1 MFRES
6 DDFIPMPEQMNT
18 KAEREKKVVASTS
31 VVAAIFLT
39 GFKLAVGLITGSLG
53 IISEALHS
61 ALDLV
66 AAGITWF
73 AVRVSDKPADRDH
86 HFGHGKVENLSAL
99 IETFLLLI
107 TCVWIIYEAINRL
120 VNGETHIEVTVW
132 SYIVV
137 ITSIVIDISRSRAL
151 KRVAMKHNSQALE
164 ADALHFSTDVW
175 SSAVVLLGLICA
187 NFGIYVADSIAA
199 LGVALIVIYISYKL
213 GKKSVNFLLDRVPDE
228 TYNKIKMILDNFQDI
243 ECYHDLKVRAAGAE
257 IFTEL
262 NIHVKDMSIVESHEI
277 SNRLERMIKSEIPRC
292 HVHVHIEPEK
302 H

>member
-1 MFRES
+1 
-6 DDFIPMPEQMNT
+6 MNT
-18 KAEREKKVVASTS
+18 HAQREKKVVAATS

-39 GFKLAVGLITGSLG
+39 GFKLVVGIITGSLG
-53 IISEALHS
+53 ILSEALHS

-73 AVRVSDKPADRDH
+73 AVRVSDKPADRDQQY
-86 HFGHGKVENLSAL
+86 GHGKVENLSAL

-107 TCVWIIYEAINRL
+107 TCAWIIYEAVSRL
-120 VNGETHIEVTVW
+120 ISGETHIEVTVW

-137 ITSIVIDISRSRAL
+137 LTSIVIDISRSRAL
-151 KRVAMKHNSQALE
+151 KRVAVKHKSQALE

-187 NFGIYVADSIAA
+187 NFGIYIADSIAA
-199 LGVALIVIYISYKL
+199 LGVALIVIFISYKL
-213 GKKSVNFLLDRVPDE
+213 GRRAINVLLDRVPDE
-228 TYNKIKMILDNFQDI
+228 TYGKIKTILDDFTEI
-243 ECYHDLKVRAAGAE
+243 ERYHDLKVRAAGAE

-262 NIHVKDMSIVESHEI
+262 NIHVKKEMGISQSHEI
-277 SNRLERMIKSEIPRC
+277 STRIEKMIKSEIPRC
-292 HVHVHIEPEK
+292 HVHVHIEPEE